1 MVSARGDVVYHS
13 RMAQNSGQINLM
25 SICYPKQT
33 ISLNEICTNTRPL
46 TDMFR
51 NIIGYIS
58 DIMFINKKVD
68 IEYDVIWP
76 GLPNAL
82 QLTEYEYES

>member
-1 MVSARGDVVYHS
+1 
-13 RMAQNSGQINLM
+13 
-25 SICYPKQT
+25 
-33 ISLNEICTNTRPL
+33 
-46 TDMFR
+46 MFI

-76 GLPNAL
+76 GLPYAPK
-82 QLTEYEYES
+82 LTEYEYES